1 MNKHAKR
8 VIEQWLTDK
17 KLTPD
22 EPLES
27 VMQRVA
33 DEYKTPSRIA
43 RKIDVYD
50 NAVRKFYEIRKWRY
64 DANQQA
70 WIAPDTEIQKSAS

>member
-8 VIEQWLTDK
+8 VIERWLTDA

-27 VMQRVA
+27 VMQRIA

-50 NAVRKFYEIRKWRY
+50 NAVRKFYEIRNWRY
-64 DANQQA
+64 DPVRKA
-70 WIAPDTEIQKSAS
+70 WIAPESEIAS